1 MRVSLCQYPA
11 QAFQSSKGDWTMS
24 RNDLLAVIAVLAIC
38 TVGISFHFY
47 RKRHHAIEIQIGEQG
62 LTIDGN

>member
-1 MRVSLCQYPA
+1 
-11 QAFQSSKGDWTMS
+11 MS
-24 RNDLLAVIAVLAIC
+24 RNDLLAVIAIC